1 MRRLGFI
8 LGVVFLTLSVQALAQ
23 SQVESVRIDV
33 ELQDDGSANIS
44 ETWEIDVDDDITEWY
59 LGKENLGKMSIVDFK
74 VTDETGKEYESEG
87 THWDLDRSRAEKAGR
102 CGIVKKSGGCELC
115 WGVGSSG
122 PHTYTAT
129 YTLTGLVKG
138 YSDKDGFNHM
148 FITTTDDGIDDVS
161 LTIRKNGTILT
172 SENTL
177 LWGFGF
183 NGEAEMLD
191 GAVKYWSEGRFTS
204 KSRLI
209 ALVGFEK
216 GIFTPEITEDKS
228 FENVKKKAMKGS
240 EYNDGESFLDKV
252 IGFLLTFFASLLG
265 LGLAA
270 GVVWAE
276 IKNKQRRKELL
287 GGTEKDVAWFR
298 GVPVEGN
305 LQKAANIL
313 KLTVGKQ
320 YSTRQT
326 SDVQNLIS
334 AYMMRLFYRG
344 AFQII
349 PQGSGDPTFKVNE
362 LNLTGN
368 EASGEDLNLE
378 LDIYKFFKEASGEDA
393 ILQKKEL
400 KRWANRHGQEIYEWQ
415 KRIKDGST
423 LKTLTAKDVREVV
436 GLKNFLKDFTMI
448 EDRGAVEVGL
458 WNNYL
463 IFASLYG
470 IAEQVLKAFKA
481 VCPEYFTLSQPMQQ
495 VQDATP
501 VVFWNTFGD
510 SSHYFTKSAANYAA
524 RTSSGGGGGHTSF
537 GGGGGF
543 SGGGHSGGR

>member
-1 MRRLGFI
+1 M
-8 LGVVFLTLSVQALAQ
+8 
-23 SQVESVRIDV
+23 
-33 ELQDDGSANIS
+33 
-44 ETWEIDVDDDITEWY
+44 
-59 LGKENLGKMSIVDFK
+59 
-74 VTDETGKEYESEG
+74 
-87 THWDLDRSRAEKAGR
+87 
-102 CGIVKKSGGCELC
+102 
-115 WGVGSSG
+115 
-122 PHTYTAT
+122 
-129 YTLTGLVKG
+129 
-138 YSDKDGFNHM
+138 
-148 FITTTDDGIDDVS
+148 
-161 LTIRKNGTILT
+161 
-172 SENTL
+172 
-177 LWGFGF
+177 
-183 NGEAEMLD
+183 
-191 GAVKYWSEGRFTS
+191 
-204 KSRLI
+204 
-209 ALVGFEK
+209 VGFEK

-470 IAEQVLKAFKA
+470 IAEQVLKDFKA